1 MDRFGASQRP
11 LSLPPRVE
19 WRSNARWNT
28 SDAVVRTRYVM
39 PASEP
44 DVTARPLL
52 FLQGDSS
59 SQRTRRPRT
68 LSTLTAARG
77 TDDDK
82 RAPAPHLEI
91 MPISACE
98 VALLG
103 RALSWEEIVTAAQ
116 SQGLT

>member
-1 MDRFGASQRP
+1 
-11 LSLPPRVE
+11 
-19 WRSNARWNT
+19 
-28 SDAVVRTRYVM
+28 M

-82 RAPAPHLEI
+82 RAPAPHLET

-103 RALSWEEIVTAAQ
+103 RDRDSCPIPGFNLGFCRVTAAPI
-116 SQGLT
+116 SAYLRRRSASTPSAFVHT